1 MDTLIFQIIS
11 GLSTGG
17 IYAAIALALV
27 VIYQATGLV
36 NFAQGEMAMVST
48 YIAWLLIHLGVAYWG
63 AFVLTAALSFVFG
76 FAVERVFVRPVARA
90 PHLSILIVFI
100 ALTLIFNSVAGWIFT
115 YYAKVFPTP
124 FSSKVFAD
132 FAFISPHALGLIG
145 IILVVVAAVYLFFIY
160 TPLGLIMR
168 AAAQN
173 PESSRLCGIRVGLMQ
188 AIGWGIAATIGG
200 VAGMLVAPVTFLEPN
215 MMAGVI
221 IYGFAAALLGGID
234 SPWGAVL
241 GGFIVGVVENLA
253 GAYVV
258 GTELKLTVAL
268 VVIVGVLIVKPTGLL
283 GRSLVSRV

>member
-1 MDTLIFQIIS
+1 MDTLIYQVVS
-11 GLSTGG
+11 GLSTGS
-17 IYAAIALALV
+17 IYAAIAIALV
-27 VIYQATGLV
+27 MIYQSTGLV
-36 NFAQGEMAMVST
+36 NFAQGEMAMIST
-48 YIAWLLIHLGVAYWG
+48 YVAWLLIDVGVPYWG
-63 AFVLTAALSFVFG
+63 AFFLTVGLSFAFG
-76 FAVERVFVRPVARA
+76 FAVERVFVRPVASA
-90 PHLSILIVFI
+90 PHLNILIVLI

-124 FSSKVFAD
+124 FSSQAFASLG
-132 FAFISPHALGLIG
+132 FISPHALGLIG
-145 IILVVVAAVYLFFIY
+145 ITLVVVLVLYLFFTY
-160 TPLGLIMR
+160 TPLGLVMR

-188 AIGWGIAATIGG
+188 ATGWGIAAAIGAI
-200 VAGMLVAPVTFLEPN
+200 AGILVAPLTFLEPN

-234 SPWGAVL
+234 NPWGAVL

-268 VVIVGVLIVKPTGLL
+268 VIIVGVLIVKPTGLL

>member
-1 MDTLIFQIIS
+1 MDTLIYQIVA

-17 IYAAIALALV
+17 IYAAVALALV
-27 VIYQATGLV
+27 MIHQSTGLV
-36 NFAQGEMAMVST
+36 NFAQGEMAMIST
-48 YIAWLLIHLGVAYWG
+48 YLAWLLIDAGMPYWA
-63 AFVLTAALSFVFG
+63 AFFLTIGLSFVFG
-76 FAVERVFVRPVARA
+76 FLVERIFVRPVANA
-90 PHLSILIVFI
+90 PHLTLLIVFI
-100 ALTLIFNSVAGWIFT
+100 ALTLIFNSLAGWLFG

-124 FSSKVFAD
+124 FSSQAFAGLG
-132 FAFISPHALGLIG
+132 FVSPHELGLIG
-145 IILVVVAAVYLFFIY
+145 ITLVVVVLLYLFFTY

-188 AIGWGIAATIGG
+188 ATGWGIAAAIGA
-200 VAGMLVAPVTFLEPN
+200 VAGILVAPLTFLEPN

-234 SPWGAVL
+234 NPWGAVL
-241 GGFIVGVVENLA
+241 GGFIVGVAENLA

-268 VVIVGVLIVKPTGLL
+268 VIIVGVLIVKPTGLL
-283 GRSLVSRV
+283 GRSVVSRV

>member
-1 MDTLIFQIIS
+1 MDTLIFQIVS

-17 IYAAIALALV
+17 IYAAVALALV
-27 VIYQATGLV
+27 VIYQSTGLV

-48 YIAWLLIHLGVAYWG
+48 YVAWLLIHLGVPYWA
-63 AFVLTAALSFVFG
+63 AFFLTAGLSFVFG
-76 FAVERVFVRPVARA
+76 FAVERIFVRPVARA

-100 ALTLIFNSVAGWIFT
+100 ALTLIFNSVAGWLFT

-124 FSSKVFAD
+124 FSSKVFAG
-132 FAFISPHALGLIG
+132 FGFISPHALGMIG
-145 IILVVVAAVYLFFIY
+145 IILVVVLIVFLFFSY

-188 AIGWGIAATIGG
+188 AVGWGIAATIGAI
-200 VAGMLVAPVTFLEPN
+200 AGMLVAPVTFLEPN

-234 SPWGAVL
+234 NPWGAVL

-283 GRSLVSRV
+283 GRSLVTRV

>member
-1 MDTLIFQIIS
+1 MDTLIFQIVS

-27 VIYQATGLV
+27 VIYQSTGLV

-48 YIAWLLIHLGVAYWG
+48 YVAWLLIQVGVPYWG
-63 AFVLTAALSFVFG
+63 AFFLTVGLSFVFG

-124 FSSKVFAD
+124 FSSQVFAS
-132 FAFISPHALGLIG
+132 FGFISPHALGLIG
-145 IILVVVAAVYLFFIY
+145 IILVVVAAVYLFFTY

-173 PESSRLCGIRVGLMQ
+173 PDSSRLCGIRVGLMQ
-188 AIGWGIAATIGG
+188 AIGWGIAATIGAI
-200 VAGMLVAPVTFLEPN
+200 AGMLVAPITFLEPN

-234 SPWGAVL
+234 NPWGAVL

-268 VVIVGVLIVKPTGLL
+268 VVIVGVLIVRPTGLL

>member
-1 MDTLIFQIIS
+1 MDTLIFQIVS

-17 IYAAIALALV
+17 VYAAIALALV
-27 VIYQATGLV
+27 VIYQSTGLV
-36 NFAQGEMAMVST
+36 NFAQGEMAMIST
-48 YIAWLLIHLGVAYWG
+48 YVAWLLIHIGLPYWA
-63 AFVLTAALSFVFG
+63 AFFLTAGLSFVFG
-76 FAVERVFVRPVARA
+76 FVVERVFVRPVARA

-100 ALTLIFNSVAGWIFT
+100 ALTLIFNSLAGWLFT

-124 FSSKVFAD
+124 FSDKVFASVD
-132 FAFISPHALGLIG
+132 FISPHALGLIG
-145 IILVVVAAVYLFFIY
+145 VVLVVVAVVYLFFTY

-188 AIGWGIAATIGG
+188 AIGWGIAATIGA

-234 SPWGAVL
+234 NPWGAVL

-253 GAYVV
+253 GAYLV